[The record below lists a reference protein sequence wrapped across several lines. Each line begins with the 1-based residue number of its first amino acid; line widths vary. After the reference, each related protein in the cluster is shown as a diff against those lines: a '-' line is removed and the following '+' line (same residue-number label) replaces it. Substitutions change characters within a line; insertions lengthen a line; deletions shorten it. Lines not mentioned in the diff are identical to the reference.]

1 MDKNV
6 HYKIINP
13 DQKRRPAINKV
24 WSQKCNILPEGMPH
38 KLINQKRQVKYMVDL
53 LNEEIKKYQ
62 RKKDL
67 NRLRRSDSENG
78 ISSHVEEYI
87 SPHVKKMLQKI
98 GKNVNH
104 IKESIMD
111 ITRMNGLYLGEKTKK
126 IFMKTQQMKRGEDYG
141 FNKNNSALDL
151 RRKRVLRKINT
162 AQKENNNNFSQLNQN
177 LEQNTDLVNKD
188 NKDNKNNKN
197 KKEEYTK
204 NFLYVNNNY
213 RRQLNFAFL
222 KYNSEKHLENMKF
235 LVKADPTIRE
245 DINSIIDEVEKDI
258 KWKCDKK
265 HFAKKYFN
273 LIEKNRKMKM
283 LKELHNKEKMEN
295 NKDKTFLPNIKNN
308 KDKKKYVERKFKKKT
323 FSSIYQKISYGVK
336 YNKKEL
342 NKLNQQKE
350 QSKEEMNHMLVASKE
365 IDNFLQDDNINNK
378 IDMFQTD
385 YARCMYGFNYD
396 ENKNVN
402 LLDKDYFLEEK
413 ENIVDKIGTVYC
425 FKINK
430 NTNEQENLF
439 KGRIYDEAKKFRKR
453 IIDGKKS
460 ALDEF
465 NGYLTNYDI
474 KLVKDKKEE
483 KEEKGEKEE
492 KEDINND
499 QTEI

>member
-1 MDKNV
+1 MDKNA

-13 DQKRRPAINKV
+13 DQKKKQAMGKL
-24 WSQKCNILPEGMPH
+24 WSQKCNILPEGMPQ
-38 KLINQKRQVKYMVDL
+38 KLVYQKRQMKYMVDL
-53 LNEEIKKYQ
+53 LHEEIKKYQ

-78 ISSHVEEYI
+78 PSSHVEEFV

-111 ITRMNGLYLGEKTKK
+111 ITRMNGLYLGEKAKK
-126 IFMKTQQMKRGEDYG
+126 IFLKTQQLKRGNDYLI
-141 FNKNNSALDL
+141 NKNNSAVDL

-162 AQKENNNNFSQLNQN
+162 GKKENNNNVSELNKY
-177 LEQNTDLVNKD
+177 LEQNTDID
-188 NKDNKNNKN
+188 NKN

-245 DINSIIDEVEKDI
+245 DINNIIDEVEKDI

-273 LIEKNRKMKM
+273 LIEKNKKMKM

-295 NKDKTFLPNIKNN
+295 DKDKTILPNIKNN

-350 QSKEEMNHMLVASKE
+350 QSKEEMNHMLIASKE

-483 KEEKGEKEE
+483 KEE
-492 KEDINND
+492 INND
-499 QTEI
+499 KTEI